1 MPSATASTGATL
13 AESTASF
20 PGSARR
26 AQVDGP
32 LLTALLALSA
42 TSLVVLYSSG
52 GGDLEL
58 IWRQFMRLFIAMLAL
73 LVFAMISPDALKRWS
88 PYLFVAGVALLV
100 LVLVM
105 GDVGKGARRWL
116 DFGILRFQPAEI
128 MKIAAPMMVAWV
140 ITRRPLPPGIVN
152 LVAATA
158 CVAGPAVLVVLQP
171 DLGTAILIAMAGLLV
186 IFLAGLKW
194 QFVVATLGLALAV
207 APLAW
212 FNMHEYQQQ
221 RVLTL
226 FDPYSDPL
234 GAGYHTIQSTI
245 AVGSGGL
252 YGKGWVGGTQSQLEF
267 IPERSTDFIF
277 AVFAEEF
284 GLVGA
289 VLLLALYLFIVGRAL
304 VISFNA
310 SDTYSRLLGGSLA
323 LTFFVYVFVN
333 IGMVTGIVPVVGV
346 PLPLIS
352 FGGTSMVTLMAA
364 FGIIMSIGSRRRLMS

>member
-1 MPSATASTGATL
+1 M
-13 AESTASF
+13 AESTASLL
-20 PGSARR
+20 GSARR
-26 AQVDGP
+26 PQVDGP

-52 GGDLEL
+52 GGDLDL
-58 IWRQFMRLFIAMLAL
+58 IWRQFMRLFIAVLAL
-73 LVFAMISPDALKRWS
+73 LAFAMISPDALKRWS

-100 LVLVM
+100 LVLVV

-140 ITRRPLPPGIVN
+140 ITRRPLPPGIFN

-194 QFVVATLGLALAV
+194 QFIVATLGLALAV

-289 VLLLALYLFIVGRAL
+289 VMLVALYLFIVGRAL
-304 VISFNA
+304 VIAFNA

-364 FGIIMSIGSRRRLMS
+364 FGIIMSIGRRRRLMS